1 MHCSSTWP
9 CVKVREIDTGMSP
22 TNLFQKFG
30 QQNESTH
37 QRNITWK
44 IIVAFSQNSRLT
56 WLHRRTLIIS
66 HVIPAMMCQT
76 AEPATERRLRGHREG
91 FCYSQSRVEK
101 SHLLITY
108 QPSFISYIQ
117 FHGPKKKTRFFA
129 TCRSTHTRSSY
140 SSAKTMSTN
149 GPTNGL
155 FHLWILKT
163 LLDIYY
169 LEGILRYCYL
179 SVSYTSTFAN

>member
-44 IIVAFSQNSRLT
+44 ITVAFSQNSRLT

-91 FCYSQSRVEK
+91 FCYSQSWVEK

-117 FHGPKKKTRFFA
+117 FHGPKKKKHGSLQHVA
-129 TCRSTHTRSSY
+129 QLTHVV
-140 SSAKTMSTN
+140 
-149 GPTNGL
+149 
-155 FHLWILKT
+155 HIL
-163 LLDIYY
+163 
-169 LEGILRYCYL
+169 LRKPCQPMDPPMVYFICG
-179 SVSYTSTFAN
+179 SWKHF